1 MCFLFFLFNLFL
13 LFLLTASFV
22 FFFFF
27 FFSFLL
33 FQRAESTKRA
43 GSKPRVSGS
52 GTGHR
57 LREKRTR
64 RTTTTS
70 TEENPTSPRST
81 TWRHALVCVPL
92 RTFPLA
98 CSFFLRLD
106 HLSLLVVD
114 DASGRISPC
123 SWLHLPSR
131 QSFSFARR
139 HARFFD
145 LRRTEEIRSK
155 FARFYSFSF
164 GFFFF
169 TLWIGSFV
177 CLFVYFDLFHF
188 FFGVCFYFLV
198 VLGFV
203 WTVPLICLFV

>member
-1 MCFLFFLFNLFL
+1 MCFLFFLFFLFNLFVS
-13 LFLLTASFV
+13 FLPIGFFV
-22 FFFFF
+22 FF
-27 FFSFLL
+27 L
-33 FQRAESTKRA
+33 QRAESTKRA

-155 FARFYSFSF
+155 FTCFYSF
-164 GFFFF
+164 
-169 TLWIGSFV
+169 
-177 CLFVYFDLFHF
+177 LFVF
-188 FFGVCFYFLV
+188 FCSLNGI
-198 VLGFV
+198 
-203 WTVPLICLFV
+203 ICLFVCIFWFDFFFWSWFLFFDYFWFCNSMITLFWN